1 MFSSCTKL
9 YNIDFDVKELDKKL
23 DVELEDEP
31 KKLPKKLYNMI
42 LSDIKSNKLDDAGDH
57 FVDMKTQFEK
67 SKYLEEAALNL
78 AIAHMKHK
86 ENILANF
93 YIQEALSQNKAN
105 KLTQFLLIR
114 NQFESAIKL
123 QSERKYLK
131 RAIET
136 TKSNQKL
143 LSDKEHYMLSN
154 TMLLRLQL
162 ENKFNDIKASE
173 LYKKYNKI
181 EAYKLYSERASTL
194 GIDLKSIYKTRF

>member
-1 MFSSCTKL
+1 
-9 YNIDFDVKELDKKL
+9 
-23 DVELEDEP
+23 
-31 KKLPKKLYNMI
+31 
-42 LSDIKSNKLDDAGDH
+42 
-57 FVDMKTQFEK
+57 
-67 SKYLEEAALNL
+67 
-78 AIAHMKHK
+78 MKHK